1 MKKKLL
7 AASLA
12 FILCPALAS
21 AASNGGTV
29 YIGGYVGEA
38 TNTTMTKNANYRG
51 MPFTLNMGYG
61 ALLSQNFYLAGEF
74 FGVLGT
80 ASLNDN
86 GLKSTYGYGL
96 SLLPGIMLGDHTM
109 TFFRAGFVRTRFT
122 PTISG
127 NRNANG
133 GQLGLGLQLGLT
145 QNLDLRGE
153 YNYTAYQS
161 FSGIASPK
169 QDAFNIGVIYK
180 FD

>member
-1 MKKKLL
+1 MLKRTLL
-7 AASLA
+7 AGLA
-12 FILCPALAS
+12 LTLSSSFAF
-21 AASNGGTV
+21 AAGTM
-29 YIGGYVGEA
+29 YIGGSVGEA
-38 TNTTMTKNANYRG
+38 TNTSETQNVNYRG
-51 MPFTLNMGYG
+51 LPLTLNAGYG
-61 ALLSQNFYLAGEF
+61 ALLSQNFYLAGEA
-74 FGVLGT
+74 FGVLGS

-109 TFFRAGFVRTRFT
+109 TYVRMGFVRSRFT
-122 PTISG
+122 PNISN
-127 NRNANG
+127 NRNVNG

-153 YNYTAYQS
+153 YIFTAYQS
-161 FSGIASPK
+161 FSGVASPK